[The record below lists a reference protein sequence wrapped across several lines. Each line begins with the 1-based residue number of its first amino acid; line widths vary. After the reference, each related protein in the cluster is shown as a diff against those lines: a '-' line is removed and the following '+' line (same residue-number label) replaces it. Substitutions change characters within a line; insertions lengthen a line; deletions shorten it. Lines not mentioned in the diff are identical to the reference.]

1 MMKTTETVSYMRE
14 WFPVFIIDDESAA
27 DNCDFNVEID
37 CEELWVY
44 QNKLTELLKLQNEL
58 EEMFKRIAT

>member
-1 MMKTTETVSYMRE
+1 MKTTVSYTRE
-14 WFPVFIIDDESAA
+14 WYPIYIIDDKSAA

-37 CEELWVY
+37 GEELCVY

-58 EEMFKRIAT
+58 EEMFNRIAT

>member
-1 MMKTTETVSYMRE
+1 MRE

>member
-1 MMKTTETVSYMRE
+1 MKTTVSYMRE
-14 WFPVFIIDDESAA
+14 WFPVFIIDVESAA

-37 CEELWVY
+37 GEELWVY

-58 EEMFKRIAT
+58 EEMFNRIAT